1 MTAAAAILLAA
12 KLDEAPKKAREVAHM
27 LCPML
32 GYKGVSEKC
41 ERCTS
46 VKVELLAYER
56 ILLHTLQF
64 ELAVEVPYG
73 VVSHLSPKRVQPV
86 GSSTAFAAAA
96 SSLTAPP
103 KRGDTS
109 EADRVKKVA
118 FTLAYSAQATLCTVR
133 FTSDTIG
140 YAAVLAACS
149 LCEVQP
155 PPDVDAAIQKAG
167 VADAVH
173 TVLLTLLNI
182 VHFNSVAMQ
191 STPRKPLVQPAAAT
205 KP

>member
-12 KLDEAPKKAREVAHM
+12 KLDEAPKRAREVVLM

-32 GYKGVSEKC
+32 GFKGVTETSD
-41 ERCTS
+41 RCS
-46 VKVELLAYER
+46 SIKVELLAYER

-73 VVSHLSPKRVQPV
+73 VVSHLCPKRVQPV
-86 GSSTAFAAAA
+86 TSSGAFAAAA
-96 SSLTAPP
+96 SSMAAGS
-103 KRGDTS
+103 KRDSS

-149 LCEVQP
+149 LCEVQS
-155 PPDVDAAIQKAG
+155 PPDVDAAIQRAG

-173 TVLLTLLNI
+173 CVLLTLLNV
-182 VHFNSVAMQ
+182 VHFNNVPMQ
-191 STPRKPLVQPAAAT
+191 SSARKPLP
-205 KP
+205 